1 MRRPNKGN
9 DEQDRIPVDAAG
21 SAPGMGTVAAEWCRG
36 QGSARRADH
45 GKGSAAGL
53 TVIPGEKR
61 MNRHDPMLANR
72 AAALEVSFDGHHYHF
87 REFR

>member
-1 MRRPNKGN
+1 
-9 DEQDRIPVDAAG
+9 
-21 SAPGMGTVAAEWCRG
+21 
-36 QGSARRADH
+36 
-45 GKGSAAGL
+45 
-53 TVIPGEKR
+53 